1 MPQKK
6 KRVKVADLKG
16 AKLYNFLLKSLGEE
30 VKNNPKKQQ
39 LGITSRRRLVKE
51 VLFQKFKG
59 GKITITEIRKS
70 IKSIIRG
77 LPPAEICNPLF
88 LKEVSLAAEDYYE
101 IDNHIRTVLPDCV
114 DVVVNAGQFGKTQ
127 MFNTANYS
135 YYSTGVR
142 KIIENIREALDNNSG
157 VAQFYG
163 VVKLKKKRPNDG
175 KAENYYIEYLLY
187 FNGETELDDT
197 PVDYDLPKKFDKIQ
211 QEIDKGIFVV
221 VKKQQKE
228 KRKRKLAKK
237 KARPDYKLTQ
247 YLSSLQLD
255 KQSLKSKLEAGR
267 ITKEQYKKNL
277 IEINKDIAKTKRELA
292 KLKKK
297 P

>member
-16 AKLYNFLLKSLGEE
+16 AKLYNFLLKTLGED
-30 VKNNPKKQQ
+30 VKLNPKKQQ

-51 VLFQKFKG
+51 VLYPKFKD

-114 DVVVNAGQFGKTQ
+114 DVIVNAGQFGKTQ

-135 YYSTGVR
+135 YYASGVR
-142 KIIENIREALDNNSG
+142 KIIENIREALENDSG

-197 PVDYDLPKKFDKIQ
+197 PVDYDIPKKYDKIQ

-247 YLSSLQLD
+247 YLASLQLD

>member
-30 VKNNPKKQQ
+30 VKLNPKKQQ
-39 LGITSRRRLVKE
+39 LGITSRRRLAKE
-51 VLFQKFKG
+51 VLYPKFKE
-59 GKITITEIRKS
+59 GKVTLTEIKKS
-70 IKSIIRG
+70 IKSIVRA

-114 DVVVNAGQFGKTQ
+114 DVIVNAGQFGKTQ

-135 YYSTGVR
+135 YYASGVR
-142 KIIENIREALDNNSG
+142 KIIENIREALENNSG

-163 VVKLKKKRPNDG
+163 VVKLKNKRPNDG
-175 KAENYYIEYLLY
+175 KAQNYYIEYLLY

-197 PVDYDLPKKFDKIQ
+197 PVDYDIPKKYDKIQ
-211 QEIDKGIFVV
+211 EEIDKGIFVV

-247 YLSSLQLD
+247 YLASLQLD

-277 IEINKDIAKTKRELA
+277 SEINKDIAKTKRELA

>member
-16 AKLYNFLLKSLGEE
+16 AKLYNFLLKTLGED
-30 VKNNPKKQQ
+30 VKLNPKKQQ

-51 VLFQKFKG
+51 VLYPKFKD

-114 DVVVNAGQFGKTQ
+114 DVIVNAGQFGKTQ

-135 YYSTGVR
+135 YYASGVR
-142 KIIENIREALDNNSG
+142 KIIENIREALENDSG

-197 PVDYDLPKKFDKIQ
+197 PVDYDIPKKYDKIQ

-247 YLSSLQLD
+247 YLASLQLD

-277 IEINKDIAKTKRELA
+277 VEINKDIAKTKRELA

>member
-70 IKSIIRG
+70 IKNIIRG

>member
-16 AKLYNFLLKSLGEE
+16 AKLYNFLLKTLGED
-30 VKNNPKKQQ
+30 VKLNPKKQQ

-51 VLFQKFKG
+51 VLYPKFKD

-114 DVVVNAGQFGKTQ
+114 DVIVNAGQFGKTQ

-135 YYSTGVR
+135 YYATGVR

-163 VVKLKKKRPNDG
+163 VVKLKKKSPNDG

-197 PVDYDLPKKFDKIQ
+197 PVDYDIPKKYDKIQ

-247 YLSSLQLD
+247 YLASLQLD

-277 IEINKDIAKTKRELA
+277 VEINKDIAKTKRELA

>member
-16 AKLYNFLLKSLGEE
+16 AKLYNFLLKTLGED
-30 VKNNPKKQQ
+30 VKLNPKKQQ

-51 VLFQKFKG
+51 VLYPKFKD
-59 GKITITEIRKS
+59 GKVTITEIRKS

-114 DVVVNAGQFGKTQ
+114 DVIVNAGQFGKTQ

-135 YYSTGVR
+135 YYATGVR

-197 PVDYDLPKKFDKIQ
+197 PVDYDIPKKYDKIQ

-247 YLSSLQLD
+247 YLASLQLD

-277 IEINKDIAKTKRELA
+277 VEINKDIAKTKRELA

>member
-16 AKLYNFLLKSLGEE
+16 AKLYNFLLKTLGED
-30 VKNNPKKQQ
+30 VKLNPKKQQ

-51 VLFQKFKG
+51 VLYPQFKD
-59 GKITITEIRKS
+59 GKVTITEIRKS
-70 IKSIIRG
+70 IKGIIRG
-77 LPPAEICNPLF
+77 LPHAKICNPLF
-88 LKEVSLAAEDYYE
+88 LKELSLTPEASYE

-114 DVVVNAGQFGKTQ
+114 DVIVNAGQFGKTQ

-135 YYSTGVR
+135 YYATGVR

-197 PVDYDLPKKFDKIQ
+197 PVDYDIPKKYDKIQ
-211 QEIDKGIFVV
+211 EEIDKGIFVV

-247 YLSSLQLD
+247 YLASLQLD

-277 IEINKDIAKTKRELA
+277 IEINKDIAKTKRELS

>member
-16 AKLYNFLLKSLGEE
+16 AKLYNFLLKTLGEE

>member
-16 AKLYNFLLKSLGEE
+16 AKLYNFLLKTLGED
-30 VKNNPKKQQ
+30 VKLNPKKQQ

-51 VLFQKFKG
+51 VLYPKFKD
-59 GKITITEIRKS
+59 GKVTITEIRKS
-70 IKSIIRG
+70 IKGIIRG

-114 DVVVNAGQFGKTQ
+114 DVIVNAGQFGKTQ

-135 YYSTGVR
+135 YYATGVR

-197 PVDYDLPKKFDKIQ
+197 PVDYDIPKKYDKIQ

-247 YLSSLQLD
+247 YLASLQLD

>member
-1 MPQKK
+1 
-6 KRVKVADLKG
+6 
-16 AKLYNFLLKSLGEE
+16 
-30 VKNNPKKQQ
+30 
-39 LGITSRRRLVKE
+39 
-51 VLFQKFKG
+51 
-59 GKITITEIRKS
+59 
-70 IKSIIRG
+70 
-77 LPPAEICNPLF
+77 
-88 LKEVSLAAEDYYE
+88 
-101 IDNHIRTVLPDCV
+101 
-114 DVVVNAGQFGKTQ
+114 

-135 YYSTGVR
+135 YYATGVR

-197 PVDYDLPKKFDKIQ
+197 PVDYDIPKKYDKIQ

-247 YLSSLQLD
+247 YLASLQLD

>member
-1 MPQKK
+1 MSKSK
-6 KRVKVADLKG
+6 KRVKVAALKG
-16 AKLYNFLLKSLGEE
+16 AKLYNFLLKTLGEE
-30 VKNNPKKQQ
+30 VKLNPKKQQ
-39 LGITSRRRLVKE
+39 LGITSRRRITKE
-51 VLFQKFKG
+51 VLFPKFKD
-59 GKITITEIRKS
+59 GKVSITEIRKQ
-70 IKSIIRG
+70 IRIIIRA

-114 DVVVNAGQFGKTQ
+114 DVIVNAGKFGKTP
-127 MFNTANYS
+127 MFNTSNYS
-135 YYSTGVR
+135 YYSSGVR
-142 KIIENIREALDNNSG
+142 KIIENIRIELDNSSG

-197 PVDYDLPKKFDKIQ
+197 PVDYDLPKKFDKVQ
-211 QEIDKGIFVV
+211 EEIDKGIFVV

-237 KARPDYKLTQ
+237 KARPDYKLAQ
-247 YLSSLQLD
+247 YLASLKLD

-267 ITKEQYKKNL
+267 ISKDEYRKK
-277 IEINKDIAKTKRELA
+277 ISEINKDIAKTNRELA
-292 KLKKK
+292 KLNKK

>member
-1 MPQKK
+1 
-6 KRVKVADLKG
+6 
-16 AKLYNFLLKSLGEE
+16 
-30 VKNNPKKQQ
+30 
-39 LGITSRRRLVKE
+39 
-51 VLFQKFKG
+51 
-59 GKITITEIRKS
+59 
-70 IKSIIRG
+70 
-77 LPPAEICNPLF
+77 
-88 LKEVSLAAEDYYE
+88 
-101 IDNHIRTVLPDCV
+101 
-114 DVVVNAGQFGKTQ
+114 

>member
-16 AKLYNFLLKSLGEE
+16 AKLYNFLLKTLGED
-30 VKNNPKKQQ
+30 VKLNPKKQQ

-51 VLFQKFKG
+51 VLYPKFKD
-59 GKITITEIRKS
+59 GKVTITEIRKS

-114 DVVVNAGQFGKTQ
+114 DVIVNAGQFGKTQ

-135 YYSTGVR
+135 YYATGVR

-197 PVDYDLPKKFDKIQ
+197 PVDYDIPKKYDKIQ

-247 YLSSLQLD
+247 YLASLQLD